1 MAMVKV
7 LTKMTSMYPNST
19 EKQQNKQKANKQA
32 KSKIKR
38 TATTKKSNKKGRV
51 YVVKNRPSMMKN
63 AE

>member
-1 MAMVKV
+1 
-7 LTKMTSMYPNST
+7 MTSMYPNST
-19 EKQQNKQKANKQA
+19 EKQQNKQKTNKQA

>member
-7 LTKMTSMYPNST
+7 LTKMTPMYPNYT
-19 EKQQNKQKANKQA
+19 EKQQNKQKTNKQA

-38 TATTKKSNKKGRV
+38 TATAKKSNKKGRV

>member
-1 MAMVKV
+1 
-7 LTKMTSMYPNST
+7 MTPMYPNYT
-19 EKQQNKQKANKQA
+19 EKQQNKQKTNKQA

-38 TATTKKSNKKGRV
+38 TATAKKSNKKGRV